1 MKWIPSLILIVQ
13 NLLKNKRLD
22 LTEAT
27 IHRLIEVEK
36 RNYNLE
42 EKIMLKSLYSGVT
55 GMKNIQTKMD
65 VISNNIANV
74 NTTSFKSGRVRFE
87 DMISQ
92 TMQQGQKNQNP
103 KQVGLGVQVG
113 SIDTV
118 TTGGSLQTTGRGLDF
133 GIQNGDSSY
142 FTLSTN
148 GEDET
153 RLYTRDGG
161 FYLSPNNELVTASG
175 YYLMGVTAPANTK
188 YDESFKIDSLKHN
201 PDTKLSTLTIP
212 KTNPNDAS
220 QNLQNYVIDGDGLVI
235 GIYGGEPYVLGQ
247 VSLAKFDNAA
257 GLDKIGGNM
266 YLETANSGE
275 ANIGA
280 ASEDG
285 YGELRS
291 GFLEMSNVDL
301 ANEFTEM
308 IVASRAYQANSRSIT
323 TSDQMIEE
331 LLSLKR

>member
-1 MKWIPSLILIVQ
+1 
-13 NLLKNKRLD
+13 
-22 LTEAT
+22 
-27 IHRLIEVEK
+27 
-36 RNYNLE
+36 
-42 EKIMLKSLYSGVT
+42 MLKSLYSGVT

-92 TMQQGQKNQNP
+92 SMQQGQKNQNP

-118 TTGGSLQTTGRGLDF
+118 TTGGSLQTTGRDLDF
-133 GIQNGDSSY
+133 GIQNGDHSF
-142 FTLSTN
+142 FTLSTD
-148 GEDET
+148 GKEES
-153 RLYTRDGG
+153 LYYTRDGG
-161 FYLSPNNELVTASG
+161 FYTNPDNELISASG
-175 YYLMGVTAPANTK
+175 YYLMGVSAPANTK
-188 YDESFKIDSLKHN
+188 NDDSFNVSSLKHGEGN
-201 PDTKLSTLTIP
+201 QMGKIKIP
-212 KTNPNDAS
+212 KTNPENPE
-220 QNLQNYVIDGDGLVI
+220 QNLQSYTVDGTGLVI

-247 VSLAKFDNAA
+247 VSLTKFDNAA
-257 GLDKIGGNM
+257 GLDKVGGNM
-266 YLETANSGE
+266 FAETANSGQPSV
-275 ANIGA
+275 GA

-285 YGELRS
+285 YGTLRS